1 MIPISLGA
9 ATASKNLSALVS
21 KAAQIMSNNPNAVK
35 SSALVGAGAAGT
47 LGVQKGFQSITNALN
62 PINNEGGVNIVG
74 VIFIILIL
82 VALVYFFGT
91 KKRR

>member
-21 KAAQIMSNNPNAVK
+21 KAAQIISSNPNAVK
-35 SSALVGAGAAGT
+35 STALVGAGAAGT
-47 LGVQKGFQSITNALN
+47 LGAQKGFQSITNALN
-62 PINNEGGVNIVG
+62 PIGEDGGINIVG
-74 VIFIILIL
+74 VIFVIVLIAA
-82 VALVYFFGT
+82 VFYFGT